1 MKINNEFEILLNKK
15 QYNDI
20 ISLVNENNNPSTEHL
35 YYLGIAYYK
44 LTKFNKAESI
54 FEKLMNEEPT
64 SDIIAYLI
72 ICKIKTN
79 DLVAA
84 MQLYNTL
91 CTNENKNI
99 IEFIHNNDYENALN
113 LTLFLKSI
121 PLDIPKKDSK
131 TNELIDLAKMQNY
144 NKLSLLLAEKLNS

>member
-1 MKINNEFEILLNKK
+1 MSEARVTILNTPLDNINNS
-15 QYNDI
+15 
-20 ISLVNENNNPSTEHL
+20 ISNISNGS
-35 YYLGIAYYK
+35 
-44 LTKFNKAESI
+44 
-54 FEKLMNEEPT
+54 
-64 SDIIAYLI
+64 
-72 ICKIKTN
+72 
-79 DLVAA
+79 
-84 MQLYNTL
+84 
-91 CTNENKNI
+91 ENKNI

>member
-1 MKINNEFEILLNKK
+1 MKINNKFEILLNKK

-20 ISLVNENNNPSTEHL
+20 ISLIDENNNPSNEHL

-44 LTKFNKAESI
+44 LTEFNKAESI
-54 FEKLMNEEPT
+54 FNKLMNEGAT

-72 ICKIKTN
+72 ICKIKID

-99 IEFIHNNDYENALN
+99 IEFIHNKDYENALN

-121 PLDIPKKDSK
+121 PLDLPNKESK
-131 TNELIDLAKMQNY
+131 TNDLIDLVNLHNY
-144 NKLSLLLAEKLNS
+144 NKLSLLLAEKITT